1 MCESM
6 TQPPLASTLE
16 GAWRTARY
24 SVKDNPTD
32 IDGVLLLVD
41 GHWST
46 LYFVGGADGPW
57 GSAEAGTYEV
67 DGGMLT
73 FLHRLMFQGGGGRS
87 LHITQ
92 TASHIE
98 ACPITLTDDS
108 LTIQFPSGNTL
119 VCYRLHRG

>member
-32 IDGVLLLVD
+32 I
-41 GHWST
+41 
-46 LYFVGGADGPW
+46 DGPW